1 METLVGLVA
10 FAALVFFLAF
20 DVFVTEKQKRLEIEE
35 KQKFHSELLEI
46 LKRGDK

>member
-10 FAALVFFLAF
+10 VAVFVFFLAF
-20 DVFVTEKQKRLEIEE
+20 DVFVTEKRKLRESEE